1 MGENPPE
8 NRVENDVASL
18 IYSFAQLEAFTAV
31 AEHGSLM
38 KAASKLGKDRT
49 TLRDLIDFL
58 EDGLGYALFLR
69 EGRSLRLT
77 PEGEQLQ
84 RQAHLL
90 MRQVKAF
97 EAFARSVPDSA
108 TQDIA
113 LVYDPFTPRAFLQA
127 LIATLAAKKIRL
139 SLTSASRDEAEAML
153 ANGQADLGICQ
164 ARNRSVGN
172 EMEWRA
178 LGAIEMDFYAATAL
192 FAEVASPVSLL
203 ALSLVPQVIMHA
215 ASDEPVARRLQI
227 SGHTLFTNELEM
239 LRGLLEQGCGWG
251 FLPTH
256 LQATQWKNVKAAH
269 RSGQPGNKPDD
280 GHYLEAGQRQARVDQ
295 RYAVAASGVMET
307 LSAVSTLCTVYS
319 GSAGRSRCLCH
330 PPG

>member
-1 MGENPPE
+1 M
-8 NRVENDVASL
+8 ATL

-31 AEHGSLM
+31 AEQGSLSR
-38 KAASKLGKDRT
+38 AAVKLEKDRT

-58 EDGLGYALFLR
+58 EDGLGYALFHR
-69 EGRSLRLT
+69 EGRALRLT

-90 MRQVKAF
+90 MRQVRAF
-97 EAFARSVPDSA
+97 EAFAREVPNGA
-108 TQDIA
+108 TQDLS

-127 LIATLAAKKIRL
+127 LIADMAKRNIRL
-139 SLTSASRDEAEAML
+139 SLACASRDEAESWL
-153 ANGQADLGICQ
+153 AGGRADIGICQ

-178 LGAIEMDFYAATAL
+178 LGSVDMDFYAAKTL
-192 FAEVASPVSLL
+192 FSEADTPLSLL
-203 ALSLVPQVIMHA
+203 DLSLVPQAIMHE

-227 SGHTLFTNELEM
+227 SGHTLFTNEVDM

-256 LQATQWKNVKAAH
+256 FGASRWKNVKRLH
-269 RSGQPGNKPDD
+269 TEVGSQGISQTMVTIWKPGSDKRALIHD
-280 GHYLEAGQRQARVDQ
+280 
-295 RYAVAASGVMET
+295 T
-307 LSAVSTLCTVYS
+307 LSLLPDLWKR
-319 GSAGRSRCLCH
+319 SAL
-330 PPG
+330 

>member
-1 MGENPPE
+1 M
-8 NRVENDVASL
+8 ATL
-18 IYSFAQLEAFTAV
+18 MYSFAQLEAFTAV

-58 EDGLGYALFLR
+58 EDGLGYALFVR
-69 EGRSLRLT
+69 EGRHLQLT

-90 MRQVKAF
+90 MRQVRAF
-97 EAFARSVPDSA
+97 EAFARAVPDSA
-108 TQDIA
+108 MQDIS

-127 LIATLAAKKIRL
+127 LLAKMATRNVRL
-139 SLTSASRDEAEAML
+139 SLTCASRDDAEAML
-153 ANGQADLGICQ
+153 ARGAADLGICQ

-178 LGAIEMDFYAATAL
+178 LGAIDMDFYASKVL
-192 FAEVASPVSLL
+192 FRENASPVSLL
-203 ALSLVPQVIMHA
+203 DLSLMPQVVMHP

-227 SGHTLFTNELEM
+227 SGHTIFTNELEM
-239 LRGLLEQGCGWG
+239 LRGLLEKGCGWG

-256 LQATQWKNVKAAH
+256 LQAARWQNVKRLH
-269 RSGQPGNKPDD
+269 TEVGSQGIGQTMVTIWKPGSDKRGLIN
-280 GHYLEAGQRQARVDQ
+280 
-295 RYAVAASGVMET
+295 ET
-307 LSAVSTLCTVYS
+307 LSLLPSLWKD
-319 GSAGRSRCLCH
+319 SAL
-330 PPG
+330 

>member
-1 MGENPPE
+1 M
-8 NRVENDVASL
+8 ASL

-178 LGAIEMDFYAATAL
+178 LGAIEMDFYAATTL

-203 ALSLVPQVIMHA
+203 DLSLVPQVIMHA

-239 LRGLLEQGCGWG
+239 LRGLLEKGCGWG

-256 LQATQWKNVKAAH
+256 LQATRWQNVKRLH
-269 RSGQPGNKPDD
+269 TEVGSQGIGQTMVTIWKPGSDKRRLIN
-280 GHYLEAGQRQARVDQ
+280 
-295 RYAVAASGVMET
+295 ET
-307 LSAVSTLCTVYS
+307 LSLLPSLWKD
-319 GSAGRSRCLCH
+319 SAL
-330 PPG
+330 

>member
-1 MGENPPE
+1 M
-8 NRVENDVASL
+8 ATL
-18 IYSFAQLEAFTAV
+18 MYSFAQLEAFTAV

-58 EDGLGYALFLR
+58 EDGLGYALFVR
-69 EGRSLRLT
+69 EGRHLQLT

-90 MRQVKAF
+90 MRQVRAF
-97 EAFARSVPDSA
+97 EAFARAVPDSA
-108 TQDIA
+108 MQDIS

-127 LIATLAAKKIRL
+127 LLAKMATRNVRL
-139 SLTSASRDEAEAML
+139 SLTCASRDDAEAML
-153 ANGQADLGICQ
+153 ARGAADLGICQ

-178 LGAIEMDFYAATAL
+178 LGAIDMDFYASKVL
-192 FAEVASPVSLL
+192 FRENASPVSLL
-203 ALSLVPQVIMHA
+203 DLSLVPQVVMHP

-227 SGHTLFTNELEM
+227 SGHTIFTNELEM
-239 LRGLLEQGCGWG
+239 LRGLLEKGCGWG

-256 LQATQWKNVKAAH
+256 LQAARWQNVKRLH
-269 RSGQPGNKPDD
+269 TEVGSQGIGQTMVTIWKPGCDKRGLIN
-280 GHYLEAGQRQARVDQ
+280 
-295 RYAVAASGVMET
+295 ET
-307 LSAVSTLCTVYS
+307 LSLLPALWKD
-319 GSAGRSRCLCH
+319 SAL
-330 PPG
+330 

>member
-1 MGENPPE
+1 M
-8 NRVENDVASL
+8 ASL

-113 LVYDPFTPRAFLQA
+113 LAYDPFTPRAFLQA

-153 ANGQADLGICQ
+153 ADGQADLGICQ

-203 ALSLVPQVIMHA
+203 DLSLVPQVIMHP

-256 LQATQWKNVKAAH
+256 LQATQWKNVK
-269 RSGQPGNKPDD
+269 RLPTEVGSQGISQTMVTIWKPGSDKRGLIND
-280 GHYLEAGQRQARVDQ
+280 
-295 RYAVAASGVMET
+295 T
-307 LSAVSTLCTVYS
+307 LSLLPALWKR
-319 GSAGRSRCLCH
+319 SAL
-330 PPG
+330 

>member
-1 MGENPPE
+1 M
-8 NRVENDVASL
+8 ASL

-113 LVYDPFTPRAFLQA
+113 LAYDPFTPRAFLQA

-139 SLTSASRDEAEAML
+139 SLTSASRDEAEARL

-256 LQATQWKNVKAAH
+256 LQATQWKNVK
-269 RSGQPGNKPDD
+269 RLPTEVGSQGISQTMVTIWKPGSDKRGLSND
-280 GHYLEAGQRQARVDQ
+280 
-295 RYAVAASGVMET
+295 T
-307 LSAVSTLCTVYS
+307 LSLLPALWKR
-319 GSAGRSRCLCH
+319 SAL
-330 PPG
+330 

>member
-1 MGENPPE
+1 M
-8 NRVENDVASL
+8 
-18 IYSFAQLEAFTAV
+18 YSFAQLEAFTAV

-58 EDGLGYALFLR
+58 EDGLGYALFVR
-69 EGRSLRLT
+69 EGRHLQLT

-90 MRQVKAF
+90 MRQVRAF
-97 EAFARSVPDSA
+97 EAFARAVPDSA
-108 TQDIA
+108 TQDIS

-127 LIATLAAKKIRL
+127 LLAKMATRNVRL
-139 SLTSASRDEAEAML
+139 SLTCASRDDAEAML
-153 ANGQADLGICQ
+153 ARGAAGLGICQ

-178 LGAIEMDFYAATAL
+178 LGAIDMDFYASKVL
-192 FAEVASPVSLL
+192 FRENASPVSLL
-203 ALSLVPQVIMHA
+203 DLSLVPQVVMHP

-227 SGHTLFTNELEM
+227 SGHTIFTNELEM
-239 LRGLLEQGCGWG
+239 LRGLLEKGCGWG

-256 LQATQWKNVKAAH
+256 LQAARWQNVKRLH
-269 RSGQPGNKPDD
+269 TEVGSQGIGQTMVTIWKPGSDKRGLIN
-280 GHYLEAGQRQARVDQ
+280 
-295 RYAVAASGVMET
+295 ET
-307 LSAVSTLCTVYS
+307 LSLLPALWKD
-319 GSAGRSRCLCH
+319 SAL
-330 PPG
+330 

>member
-1 MGENPPE
+1 MNPRPIIK
-8 NRVENDVASL
+8 NALWGKIPRKVAVEDAVASL

-31 AEHGSLM
+31 AEHGSLV
-38 KAASKLGKDRT
+38 KAAGKLGKDRT

-58 EDGLGYALFLR
+58 EDGLGYALFIR
-69 EGRSLRLT
+69 EGRALRLT
-77 PEGEQLQ
+77 LEGEQLQ

-97 EAFARSVPDSA
+97 EAFARAVPESA

-127 LIATLAAKKIRL
+127 LIAQMASQNIRL

-153 ANGQADLGICQ
+153 ASGEADVGICQ

-178 LGAIEMDFYAATAL
+178 LGAIDMDFYASKTLFRDITA
-192 FAEVASPVSLL
+192 PVSLL
-203 ALSLVPQVIMHA
+203 DLSLVPQVIMHA

-239 LRGLLEQGCGWG
+239 LRGLLEKGCGWG

-256 LQATQWKNVKAAH
+256 LHAARWKDVKRLHTEVGSQGIA
-269 RSGQPGNKPDD
+269 QTMVTIWKPGSDKRGLIN
-280 GHYLEAGQRQARVDQ
+280 
-295 RYAVAASGVMET
+295 ET
-307 LSAVSTLCTVYS
+307 LSLLPALWKD
-319 GSAGRSRCLCH
+319 SAL
-330 PPG
+330 

>member
-1 MGENPPE
+1 M
-8 NRVENDVASL
+8 ENDVASL

-139 SLTSASRDEAEAML
+139 SLTSASRDEAEARL

-203 ALSLVPQVIMHA
+203 DLSLVPQVIMHP

-256 LQATQWKNVKAAH
+256 LQATQWKNVK
-269 RSGQPGNKPDD
+269 RLPTEVGSQGISQTMVTIWKPGSDKRGLIND
-280 GHYLEAGQRQARVDQ
+280 
-295 RYAVAASGVMET
+295 T
-307 LSAVSTLCTVYS
+307 LSLLPALWKR
-319 GSAGRSRCLCH
+319 SAL
-330 PPG
+330 

>member
-1 MGENPPE
+1 M
-8 NRVENDVASL
+8 
-18 IYSFAQLEAFTAV
+18 YSFAQLEAFTAV

-58 EDGLGYALFLR
+58 EDGLGYALFVR
-69 EGRSLRLT
+69 EGRHLQLT

-90 MRQVKAF
+90 MRQVRAF
-97 EAFARSVPDSA
+97 EAFARAVPDSA
-108 TQDIA
+108 MQNIS

-127 LIATLAAKKIRL
+127 LLAKMATRNVRL
-139 SLTSASRDEAEAML
+139 SLTCASRDDAEAML
-153 ANGQADLGICQ
+153 ARGAADLGICQ

-178 LGAIEMDFYAATAL
+178 LGAIDMDFYPSKVL
-192 FAEVASPVSLL
+192 FRENASPVSLL
-203 ALSLVPQVIMHA
+203 DLSLVPQVVMHP

-227 SGHTLFTNELEM
+227 SGHTIFTNELEM
-239 LRGLLEQGCGWG
+239 LRGLLEKGCGWG

-256 LQATQWKNVKAAH
+256 LQAARWQNVKRLH
-269 RSGQPGNKPDD
+269 TEVGSQGIGQTMVTIWKPGSDKRGLIN
-280 GHYLEAGQRQARVDQ
+280 
-295 RYAVAASGVMET
+295 ET
-307 LSAVSTLCTVYS
+307 LSLLPALWKD
-319 GSAGRSRCLCH
+319 SAL
-330 PPG
+330 

>member
-1 MGENPPE
+1 M
-8 NRVENDVASL
+8 V
-18 IYSFAQLEAFTAV
+18 YSFAQLEAFTAV

-38 KAASKLGKDRT
+38 KAAIKLGKDRT

-69 EGRSLRLT
+69 EGRSVRLT

-97 EAFARSVPDSA
+97 EAFARAVPDSA

-127 LIATLAAKKIRL
+127 LIAEMAAQKIRL
-139 SLTSASRDEAEAML
+139 SLTSASRDEAEALL
-153 ANGQADLGICQ
+153 ASGEADLGICQ

-178 LGAIEMDFYAATAL
+178 LGAIDMDFYAADAL
-192 FAEVASPVSLL
+192 FAKVATPVSLL
-203 ALSLVPQVIMHA
+203 DLSLVPQVVMHA

-227 SGHTLFTNELEM
+227 AGHTLFTNEIEMPNEIEM

-256 LQATQWKNVKAAH
+256 LHATQWKNVK
-269 RSGQPGNKPDD
+269 RLPTEVGSQGISQTMVTIWKPGSDKRERIN
-280 GHYLEAGQRQARVDQ
+280 Q
-295 RYAVAASGVMET
+295 T
-307 LSAVSTLCTVYS
+307 LSRLPALWKR
-319 GSAGRSRCLCH
+319 SAL
-330 PPG
+330 

>member
-1 MGENPPE
+1 M
-8 NRVENDVASL
+8 ASL

-203 ALSLVPQVIMHA
+203 DLSLVPQVIMHA

-256 LQATQWKNVKAAH
+256 LQATQWKNVK
-269 RSGQPGNKPDD
+269 RLPTEVGSQGISQTMVTIWKPGSDKRGLIND
-280 GHYLEAGQRQARVDQ
+280 
-295 RYAVAASGVMET
+295 T
-307 LSAVSTLCTVYS
+307 LSLLPALWQR
-319 GSAGRSRCLCH
+319 SAL
-330 PPG
+330 

>member
-1 MGENPPE
+1 M
-8 NRVENDVASL
+8 ENDVASL

-113 LVYDPFTPRAFLQA
+113 LAYDPFTPRAFLQA

-192 FAEVASPVSLL
+192 FADVASPVSLL
-203 ALSLVPQVIMHA
+203 DLSLVPQVIMHP

-251 FLPTH
+251 VLPTH
-256 LQATQWKNVKAAH
+256 LQATQWKNVK
-269 RSGQPGNKPDD
+269 RLPTEVGSQGISQTMVTIWKPGSDKRGLIND
-280 GHYLEAGQRQARVDQ
+280 
-295 RYAVAASGVMET
+295 T
-307 LSAVSTLCTVYS
+307 LSLLPALWKR
-319 GSAGRSRCLCH
+319 SAL
-330 PPG
+330 

>member
-1 MGENPPE
+1 M
-8 NRVENDVASL
+8 
-18 IYSFAQLEAFTAV
+18 YSFAQLEAFTAV

-58 EDGLGYALFLR
+58 EDGLGYALFVR
-69 EGRSLRLT
+69 EGRHLQLT

-90 MRQVKAF
+90 MRQVRAF
-97 EAFARSVPDSA
+97 EAFTRAVPDSA
-108 TQDIA
+108 MQDIS

-127 LIATLAAKKIRL
+127 LLAKMATRNVRL
-139 SLTSASRDEAEAML
+139 SLTCASRDDAEAML
-153 ANGQADLGICQ
+153 ARGAADLGICQ

-178 LGAIEMDFYAATAL
+178 LGAIDMDFYASKVL
-192 FAEVASPVSLL
+192 FRENASPVSLL
-203 ALSLVPQVIMHA
+203 DLSLVPQVVMHP

-227 SGHTLFTNELEM
+227 SGHTIFTNELEM
-239 LRGLLEQGCGWG
+239 LRGLLEKGCGWG

-256 LQATQWKNVKAAH
+256 LQAARWQNVKRLH
-269 RSGQPGNKPDD
+269 TEVGSQGIGQTMVTIWKPGSDKRGLIN
-280 GHYLEAGQRQARVDQ
+280 
-295 RYAVAASGVMET
+295 ET
-307 LSAVSTLCTVYS
+307 LSLLPALWKD
-319 GSAGRSRCLCH
+319 SAL
-330 PPG
+330 

>member
-1 MGENPPE
+1 M
-8 NRVENDVASL
+8 ATL
-18 IYSFAQLEAFTAV
+18 MYSFAQLEAFTAV

-58 EDGLGYALFLR
+58 EDGLGYALFVR
-69 EGRSLRLT
+69 EGRHLQLT

-90 MRQVKAF
+90 MRQVRAF
-97 EAFARSVPDSA
+97 EAFARAVPDSA
-108 TQDIA
+108 MQDIS

-127 LIATLAAKKIRL
+127 LLAKMATRNVRL
-139 SLTSASRDEAEAML
+139 SLICASRDDAEAML
-153 ANGQADLGICQ
+153 ARGAADLGICQ

-178 LGAIEMDFYAATAL
+178 LGAIDMDFYASKVL
-192 FAEVASPVSLL
+192 FRENASPVSLL
-203 ALSLVPQVIMHA
+203 DLSLVPQVVMHP

-227 SGHTLFTNELEM
+227 SGHTIFTNELEM
-239 LRGLLEQGCGWG
+239 LRGLLEKGCGWG

-256 LQATQWKNVKAAH
+256 LQAARWQNVKRLH
-269 RSGQPGNKPDD
+269 TEVGSQGIGQTMVTIWKPGSDKRGLIN
-280 GHYLEAGQRQARVDQ
+280 
-295 RYAVAASGVMET
+295 ET
-307 LSAVSTLCTVYS
+307 LSLLPALWKD
-319 GSAGRSRCLCH
+319 SAL
-330 PPG
+330 

>member
-139 SLTSASRDEAEAML
+139 SLTSASRDEAEARL

-203 ALSLVPQVIMHA
+203 DLSLVPQVIMHA

-256 LQATQWKNVKAAH
+256 LQATQWKNVK
-269 RSGQPGNKPDD
+269 RLPTEVGSQGISQTMVTIWKPGSDKRGLIND
-280 GHYLEAGQRQARVDQ
+280 
-295 RYAVAASGVMET
+295 T
-307 LSAVSTLCTVYS
+307 LSPLPALWKR
-319 GSAGRSRCLCH
+319 SAL
-330 PPG
+330 

>member
-1 MGENPPE
+1 M
-8 NRVENDVASL
+8 ASL

-203 ALSLVPQVIMHA
+203 DLSLVPQVIMHP

-256 LQATQWKNVKAAH
+256 LQATQWKNVK
-269 RSGQPGNKPDD
+269 RLPTEVGSQGISQTMVTIWKPGSDKRGLIND
-280 GHYLEAGQRQARVDQ
+280 
-295 RYAVAASGVMET
+295 T
-307 LSAVSTLCTVYS
+307 LSLLPALWKR
-319 GSAGRSRCLCH
+319 SAL
-330 PPG
+330 

>member
-1 MGENPPE
+1 M
-8 NRVENDVASL
+8 ATL
-18 IYSFAQLEAFTAV
+18 MYSFAQLEAFTAV

-58 EDGLGYALFLR
+58 EDGLGYALFVR
-69 EGRSLRLT
+69 EGRHLQLT

-90 MRQVKAF
+90 MRQVRAF
-97 EAFARSVPDSA
+97 EAFARAVPDSA
-108 TQDIA
+108 MQDIS

-127 LIATLAAKKIRL
+127 LLAKMATRNVRL
-139 SLTSASRDEAEAML
+139 SLTCASRDDAEAML
-153 ANGQADLGICQ
+153 ACGAADLGICQ

-178 LGAIEMDFYAATAL
+178 LGAIDMDFYASKVL
-192 FAEVASPVSLL
+192 FRENASPVSLL
-203 ALSLVPQVIMHA
+203 DLSLVPQVVMHP

-227 SGHTLFTNELEM
+227 SGHTIFTNELEM
-239 LRGLLEQGCGWG
+239 LRGLLEKGCGWG

-256 LQATQWKNVKAAH
+256 LQAARWQNVKRLH
-269 RSGQPGNKPDD
+269 TEVGSQGIGQTMVTIWKPGSDKRGLIN
-280 GHYLEAGQRQARVDQ
+280 
-295 RYAVAASGVMET
+295 ET
-307 LSAVSTLCTVYS
+307 LSLLPSLWKD
-319 GSAGRSRCLCH
+319 SAL
-330 PPG
+330 

>member
-1 MGENPPE
+1 M
-8 NRVENDVASL
+8 ASL

-49 TLRDLIDFL
+49 TLRDLIDFF

-113 LVYDPFTPRAFLQA
+113 LAYDPFTPRAFLQA
-127 LIATLAAKKIRL
+127 LIATLATKKIRL

-153 ANGQADLGICQ
+153 ADGQADLGICQ

-172 EMEWRA
+172 EMEWRKNPQPHPFSSRPRS
-178 LGAIEMDFYAATAL
+178 I
-192 FAEVASPVSLL
+192 SS
-203 ALSLVPQVIMHA
+203 SLVKSVCPEICRRRA
-215 ASDEPVARRLQI
+215 TGSSDA
-227 SGHTLFTNELEM
+227 
-239 LRGLLEQGCGWG
+239 GCIITCGIRERSSSDTG
-251 FLPTH
+251 D
-256 LQATQWKNVKAAH
+256 ATSAK
-269 RSGQPGNKPDD
+269 S
-280 GHYLEAGQRQARVDQ
+280 
-295 RYAVAASGVMET
+295 AVAA
-307 LSAVSTLCTVYS
+307 
-319 GSAGRSRCLCH
+319 
-330 PPG
+330 